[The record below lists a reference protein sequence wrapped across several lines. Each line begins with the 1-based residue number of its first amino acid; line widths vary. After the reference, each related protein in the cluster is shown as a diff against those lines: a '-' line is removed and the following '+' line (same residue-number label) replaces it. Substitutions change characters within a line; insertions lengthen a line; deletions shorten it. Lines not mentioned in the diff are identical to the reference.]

1 MVENWKIYSYSRS
14 FSLILRSGGNLPACF
29 PVISANFLFFLN
41 ITAYFQV
48 VEKVKKRE
56 LSYKK
61 RWGKCAE
68 SEAVDF
74 KIVL

>member
-1 MVENWKIYSYSRS
+1 MENMPLFLPHRCFSRYSDEITASVPVKS
-14 FSLILRSGGNLPACF
+14 TLWPIVPLLPAC
-29 PVISANFLFFLN
+29 
-41 ITAYFQV
+41 FQV